1 MTRKAQAQSRVRQLD
16 MTSASQCQDTI
27 GHLKENIEQGRPW
40 HLAFLEAAAMWTLP
54 FEEYQGRLYHYLVGA
69 EAFDWLVLAER
80 LCLELDG
87 MVPPEE
93 WESLLFNGELPQE
106 VEPAQLEQ
114 LLGLPKYQAYMNYW
128 YGVVVEEALQLAVEE
143 EVRKEHR
150 ARGHADSEEVE
161 EITFQRLYS
170 DTPAN
175 LLGRFRLRFGYPE
188 GDSLSLTEAKELT
201 YWLFKTRV
209 SLWDPA
215 RVASDTRK
223 GLDKLH
229 LLRSPTMPGDP
240 SSPGVVSPS
249 PPSRKRS
256 A

>member
-27 GHLKENIEQGRPW
+27 GHLKGKYRAREA
-40 HLAFLEAAAMWTLP
+40 LAPGASRGGCYVDPPLRRVSGTV
-54 FEEYQGRLYHYLVGA
+54 YHYLVEA

-114 LLGLPKYQAYMNYW
+114 LLGLPKYHAYMNYW

-161 EITFQRLYS
+161 EITFQRL
-170 DTPAN
+170 
-175 LLGRFRLRFGYPE
+175 LQ
-188 GDSLSLTEAKELT
+188 
-201 YWLFKTRV
+201 
-209 SLWDPA
+209 
-215 RVASDTRK
+215 
-223 GLDKLH
+223 
-229 LLRSPTMPGDP
+229 
-240 SSPGVVSPS
+240 
-249 PPSRKRS
+249 
-256 A
+256 